1 MKWRNTTPSCS
12 IIDWKKLTPSSYYNN
27 ITLLSKRVS
36 FAGHIPTICT
46 LYNNASKTVA
56 DFPVNKLDF
65 QYFQFFD
72 CLVLP
77 ITLQCRCVWNVK
89 EVMNFNLSISV
100 QLKMLCF
107 EQTPILIASNNIS
120 KDSRFYKYPDQ
131 FIPERFLRGSDALD
145 NETRH
150 SHPFAFLPFGFG
162 PRSCIGQRFAE
173 TEILVV
179 TLNVNFNI
187 WQEVFF
193 SLNLA
198 LNYECQTFFCLGVG

>member
-1 MKWRNTTPSCS
+1 M
-12 IIDWKKLTPSSYYNN
+12 
-27 ITLLSKRVS
+27 
-36 FAGHIPTICT
+36 
-46 LYNNASKTVA
+46 LY
-56 DFPVNKLDF
+56 
-65 QYFQFFD
+65 
-72 CLVLP
+72 
-77 ITLQCRCVWNVK
+77 
-89 EVMNFNLSISV
+89 
-100 QLKMLCF
+100 F

-179 TLNVNFNI
+179 TLNVSFNI
-187 WQEVFF
+187 CQERFF
-193 SLNLA
+193 FFFLNLA
-198 LNYECQTFFCLGVG
+198 LNYECQTFFCLGVGLEVSLTFLKN